1 MVRDFLERAKET
13 LTDEYMGPFLTA
25 VKELVRT
32 LRKGE
37 YTADD
42 VDAVRTVRVD
52 VCIGIL
58 WSECCG
64 QQSARLGLILQ
75 AHTADVFITDL
86 CCWFCRK

>member
-1 MVRDFLERAKET
+1 MVRAFLERAKET

-42 VDAVRTVRVD
+42 VDAVRA
-52 VCIGIL
+52 VCAMRMVVVTCRDRT
-58 WSECCG
+58 S
-64 QQSARLGLILQ
+64 
-75 AHTADVFITDL
+75 DL
-86 CCWFCRK
+86 S